1 MFDKGSVKHNYSSIL
16 GTINILF
23 PFVLLFVSFLLQ
35 YNHIKSSIMYLILC
49 LISLI
54 LLLPF
59 IYINKKK
66 FIDAFK
72 KMEVN

>member
-1 MFDKGSVKHNYSSIL
+1 MLGLSIISNSSIL